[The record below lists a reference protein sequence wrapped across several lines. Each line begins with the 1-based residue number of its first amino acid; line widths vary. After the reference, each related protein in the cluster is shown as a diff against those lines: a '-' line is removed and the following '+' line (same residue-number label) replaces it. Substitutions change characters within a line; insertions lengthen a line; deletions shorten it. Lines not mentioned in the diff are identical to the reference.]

1 MPPRVDFTKCDGC
14 KAQDEPL
21 CEQVCPGD
29 LMTLG
34 ENGKAIC
41 RETSDCWDCM
51 SCTKICPV
59 GAIET
64 NPSTKVTSTGLLLG
78 ETPSVT
84 SGIVTAFPLEISRA
98 ASALAEICPA
108 VDEVNSKLHSPPEVV
123 PWYVFSR
130 AIWPPFGSSGSST

>member
-1 MPPRVDFTKCDGC
+1 MAPKVDFSKCDGC

-21 CEQVCPGD
+21 CEQVCPGN

-34 ENGKAIC
+34 ENGKAYC

-64 NPSTKVTSTGLLLG
+64 RMPFQLGYHGAKLIPMMGTNTITWTCVDINGKVERFRCKTR
-78 ETPSVT
+78 
-84 SGIVTAFPLEISRA
+84 I
-98 ASALAEICPA
+98 
-108 VDEVNSKLHSPPEVV
+108 D
-123 PWYVFSR
+123 
-130 AIWPPFGSSGSST
+130 

>member
-1 MPPRVDFTKCDGC
+1 MPPRIDLTKCDGC

-34 ENGKAIC
+34 ENNQAMC

-51 SCTKICPV
+51 SCTKVCPV

-64 NPSTKVTSTGLLLG
+64 RVPYQIGYHGAKLIPMVGTNSITWTSIDINENVERFRFKTR
-78 ETPSVT
+78 
-84 SGIVTAFPLEISRA
+84 I
-98 ASALAEICPA
+98 
-108 VDEVNSKLHSPPEVV
+108 DD
-123 PWYVFSR
+123 
-130 AIWPPFGSSGSST
+130 

>member
-34 ENGKAIC
+34 ENGKAMC
-41 RETSDCWDCM
+41 RKTSDCWDCM

-64 NPSTKVTSTGLLLG
+64 RIPYQLGYHGAKLIPLVGTNTITWTSIDINNKVERFRFKTRV
-78 ETPSVT
+78 E
-84 SGIVTAFPLEISRA
+84 
-98 ASALAEICPA
+98 
-108 VDEVNSKLHSPPEVV
+108 
-123 PWYVFSR
+123 
-130 AIWPPFGSSGSST
+130 